1 MHGVQ
6 GADVGPVGPGDTAIL
21 PDGSKSGGHLNIV
34 LCEPVG
40 LDDKV
45 ILVNVITYRKR
56 WQDSTTVLK
65 KGEHSRIR
73 ETSIVYY
80 ENATLVRMR
89 DVEKLFATNTR
100 AEKLRPNVFERV
112 IKGLEESPHTPPE
125 VLDLYREAAETKD

>member
-6 GADVGPVGPGDTAIL
+6 GAVVGPVGPGDTAIL

-65 KGEHSRIR
+65 KGEHSRIK
-73 ETSIVYY
+73 EPSIVYY

-89 DVEKLFATNTR
+89 DVEKLFATNAR
-100 AEKLRPNVFERV
+100 AEKLRPDVFERV
-112 IKGLEESPHTPPE
+112 LKGLEESPHTPPE
-125 VLDLYREAAETKD
+125 VLDLYRESTETKD

>member
-6 GADVGPVGPGDTAIL
+6 GAVVGPVGPGDTAIL

-65 KGEHSRIR
+65 RGDHSRIK
-73 ETSIVYY
+73 EPSIVYY

-89 DVEKLFATNTR
+89 DVEKLFATNRRT
-100 AEKLRPNVFERV
+100 EKLRPDVFERV
-112 IKGLEESPHTPPE
+112 LKGLEDSPQTPPE
-125 VLDLYREAAETKD
+125 VLDLYREATETKD